1 QRINRNAAKLA
12 YCISKCRSQNISHPA
27 ETFYDFLGVCS
38 ETEYL
43 SDSFVHGAV
52 RFVSVCHVLYNK
64 HCHVRRCN
72 TAHRS
77 HRIDMVAWHK
87 YNFSGFQKLS
97 CVRFVVPPFLK
108 EDSSHTGTL

>member
-1 QRINRNAAKLA
+1 RCNISLVEFISHGNRFCDQRINRNAAKLA
-12 YCISKCRSQNISHPA
+12 YCLSKCRSQNISHPA

-38 ETEYL
+38 ETEYF

-64 HCHVRRCN
+64 HCHVRGCN

-77 HRIDMVAWHK
+77 RSEERRV
-87 YNFSGFQKLS
+87 G
-97 CVRFVVPPFLK
+97 K
-108 EDSSHTGTL
+108 EERTVW